1 MIRPVVLAGVPC
13 VHLES
18 ASSVPGLSTSVFFG
32 SSHEA
37 DPPLPIGAPVFIYAS
52 IPPHPLFKPGLYSW
66 TGTLAS
72 VVRALE
78 SGPRAGKCPDPSR
91 RPPTAEA
98 KDGPALYFWEVRG
111 LQQLAAPRPL
121 ADFKSKTSINE
132 VPRWPVV
139 AELDE
144 D

>member
-37 DPPLPIGAPVFIYAS
+37 VPPLPIGVPVFIYAS

-72 VVRALE
+72 VGRAVE

-98 KDGPALYFWEVRG
+98 KDGPALYFWEVQN
-111 LQQLAAPRPL
+111 LQPPATPRPL

-139 AELDE
+139 AELDY
-144 D
+144 

>member
-18 ASSVPGLSTSVFFG
+18 ASSVPGLSASVFFG

-37 DPPLPIGAPVFIYAS
+37 DPPLPIGVPVFIYAS
-52 IPPHPLFKPGLYSW
+52 IPPHPLFKPGFYSW

-72 VVRALE
+72 VARAVE
-78 SGPRAGKCPDPSR
+78 SGPRAGKYPDPSR

-98 KDGPALYFWEVRG
+98 KDGPALYFWEVQG
-111 LQQLAAPRPL
+111 LQPLATPRPL

-139 AELDE
+139 AELDY
-144 D
+144 

>member
-1 MIRPVVLAGVPC
+1 MIRPVVLAPVPC

-18 ASSVPGLSTSVFFG
+18 ANSVPGLSASVFFG

-37 DPPLPIGAPVFIYAS
+37 DPPLPIGVPVFIYAS
-52 IPPHPLFKPGLYSW
+52 IPPHALFKPGQFSW

-72 VVRALE
+72 VVRAVASSPR
-78 SGPRAGKCPDPSR
+78 SGKHPDPSR

-98 KDGPALYFWEVRG
+98 KDGPFLYFWEVQN
-111 LQQLAAPRPL
+111 LEQLATPRRL
-121 ADFKSKTSINE
+121 GDFKSKTSINE

-139 AELDE
+139 AEADF
-144 D
+144 